1 MKKLLLTLLL
11 ALTFVGCGKQSSDLT
26 KIKVGVSPTPHGEI
40 IEALKPEF
48 EKEGIEVEVITF
60 TDYVQPNLALAD
72 KEIDLNFFQHEPYL
86 KEFCA
91 SRNLDLVNI
100 GGIHLEPIGFYS
112 KKVKSIDELQDGA
125 EIIIPNDPTN
135 GIRALRLLQDAGL
148 IKLRDYNDDNQT
160 EKDVVENPKNI
171 KITAVD
177 ANAVAKAYED
187 VDGGVINSNYAIG
200 AGLHPKTDAI
210 VVEKTEGNPNV
221 NIIAARAE
229 DKDNEL
235 YKKFV
240 KVLQSEACKK
250 FINEKY
256 DGAVIP
262 SF

>member
-11 ALTFVGCGKQSSDLT
+11 ALTLVGCGKESSNLT

-40 IEALKPEF
+40 VEALKDEF
-48 EKEGIEVEVITF
+48 AKEGLEVEVVTF
-60 TDYVQPNLALAD
+60 TDYVQPNLSLAD
-72 KEIDLNFFQHEPYL
+72 KELDLNFFQHVPYL
-86 KEFCA
+86 TEFCK
-91 SRNLDLVNI
+91 SRNLDLVSI

-148 IKLRDYNDDNQT
+148 ITLKDYNDDTQT
-160 EKDVVENPKNI
+160 EKDIVDNPKNI

-177 ANAVAKAYED
+177 ASAVAKAYED

-200 AGLHPKTDAI
+200 AGLNPNKDSLLI
-210 VVEKTEGNPNV
+210 EKTEGNPNTNV
-221 NIIAARAE
+221 VAARAE
-229 DKDNEL
+229 DKDNEN

-240 KVLQSEACKK
+240 KVLQSEACRK